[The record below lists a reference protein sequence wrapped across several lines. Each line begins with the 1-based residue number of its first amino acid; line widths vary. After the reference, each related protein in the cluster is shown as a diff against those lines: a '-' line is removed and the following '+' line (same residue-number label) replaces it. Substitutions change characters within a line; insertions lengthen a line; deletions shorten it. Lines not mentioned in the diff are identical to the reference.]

1 MSSGSEKNSSW
12 LFGIQQKRGE
22 NIMIEPTTSQDA
34 NKKGLQRQI
43 RRTSDSLRDTVEQIQ
58 DTAEQKYQAVKKTV
72 SDVLDYREEFQ
83 KEPVVWTVGALSAG
97 FAAGYAVGYSHKLA
111 QNKKGSQF
119 ATFADTVV
127 NDLSRLGQRF
137 VFPELNAKITEL
149 FGFNFG
155 GFLQQI
161 GGTETQ
167 TAKRL
172 QGRRRQKQP
181 KRERRKKSS

>member
-1 MSSGSEKNSSW
+1 
-12 LFGIQQKRGE
+12 
-22 NIMIEPTTSQDA
+22 MIEQTTSQDA
-34 NKKGLQRQI
+34 HKQGLQRQI

-97 FAAGYAVGYSHKLA
+97 FAAGYAIGYSHKLA
-111 QNKKGSQF
+111 KNKKSSQF
-119 ATFADTVV
+119 ANFADTVV
-127 NDLSRLGQRF
+127 NDLSRLGQRL
-137 VFPELNAKITEL
+137 VLPELNAKITEL

-161 GGTETQ
+161 GGTEKQ
-167 TAKRL
+167 TRTKRL
-172 QGRRRQKQP
+172 QNRRRQKQS
-181 KRERRKKSS
+181 KRGRRKKSS